1 MKFKVGDEVRLL
13 VNAPE
18 GNRDLKAGDFGV
30 VCRISSTG
38 SIGVSFATLRGSGY
52 GHNLHG
58 EIADDSGWYV
68 SPDKI
73 ELVCS
78 NQDKIELS
86 AHDLDTILNA

>member
-30 VCRISSTG
+30 VCRISFTG
-38 SIGVSFATLRGSGY
+38 NVGVAFPALRGSKY

-68 SPDKI
+68 NPDKI

-78 NQDKIELS
+78 NQDEIELS
-86 AHDLDTILNA
+86 ALDLATILNA